1 MILTFHKNKLKE
13 IFKFIWFIIKL
24 DASFNLCLFKQNP
37 VKPLEILKQTLFIC
51 KSLEWKLTYYLPL
64 HKI

>member
-24 DASFNLCLFKQNP
+24 DASFNLCLFKQEPSETIRNIKTNF
-37 VKPLEILKQTLFIC
+37 V
-51 KSLEWKLTYYLPL
+51 YL
-64 HKI
+64 

>member
-24 DASFNLCLFKQNP
+24 DASFNLCLFKQEPSETIRNIKTNF
-37 VKPLEILKQTLFIC
+37 VYLQELRVEINILFAP
-51 KSLEWKLTYYLPL
+51 T
-64 HKI
+64 